1 MTNRLR
7 KNNSLMFKRYSKTA
21 QVSPTATGRGMSHE
35 RKPGGAVPTKHRR
48 KQWYEGFPKLKDG
61 KYFSQKFGY
70 NFKDEEYVYPT
81 NPAL

>member
-21 QVSPTATGRGMSHE
+21 AVSPRATGRGMSHE

-48 KQWYEGFPKLKDG
+48 KSWYEGLPVLKDG
-61 KYFSQKFGY
+61 KYFSLKFQCKGQ
-70 NFKDEEYVYPT
+70 DLDYVYPM
-81 NPAL
+81 PVAV